1 MILQEIAWKKGKQ
14 VAGHNIQSWAKR
26 RRRTERTLDNGV
38 RSYGFGRLPV
48 NQSREELAKE
58 HVKDLSN
65 QQKAKKMARA
75 IDKVFICVTLHG
87 FFLTGFKDFFI
98 SVLGSSATKRE
109 ARSYIQRFTPNE
121 EEPSTPK
128 HHTEDER
135 TCGVNLGGF
144 YGPAAVQESPK
155 FIQQPEKLSKA
166 PLGPQLHVALVKIRA
181 PQTLDDETLSG
192 IGRTLTQLARLGL
205 ISAVVI
211 DCNNGGPPV
220 REGPRDANWRIME
233 LEQANRLIA
242 AIDTNGETGARLI
255 DNVIGVSEETG
266 GPGSRHTSAYVTLR
280 KLLMTP
286 LRRSVIPVIPS
297 IGYNDVSQTAVP
309 VSASD
314 ILLALTK
321 ELAGLSTDLPLDE
334 DPKFVQERLQAHR
347 KEVSLDRLIILDPL
361 GGIPSSDRVNGYHV
375 FLNMEQE
382 FEPAKQDLLR
392 GLQAATGRPL
402 QGQEKYG
409 HVSDL
414 GLGHAFSKFAE
425 TEFGSSKPQ
434 SSTLDKDITNKPKVD
449 NEYHLQ
455 NLQLVRSVLSMLP
468 PSSSAL
474 LTTPEE
480 AANSGKDAPFQAA
493 RVGTRRQRNPL
504 IHNLLTD
511 KPVFSSSLP
520 VGRLGHQSPKNE
532 ANSPTESVT
541 PTTFAK
547 HGMSV
552 TIFPNPKFE
561 AWRPPAPGQPQLTLT
576 DSQIDLPRLV
586 HLIEDS
592 FGRKLDVK
600 DYLQRVNG
608 RIAGVII
615 AGEYEGGALLTWET
629 PPGVKDD
636 GSPESRARMV
646 PYLDK
651 FAVLKRAQGSGG
663 VADLIFKAMVRDC
676 FPRGCVWRSRR
687 NNPVNKWYFER
698 SRGTWKLPDTGW
710 AMFWT
715 TPDLSLDKQLFLD
728 YEDVCRGIEPS
739 WADNKAVLD

>member
-1 MILQEIAWKKGKQ
+1 MILQEIALKKGKQ

-26 RRRTERTLDNGV
+26 RRRTNIDLDNGL
-38 RSYGFGRLPV
+38 RSYGTGRGPV
-48 NQSREELAKE
+48 NQLREELAKE

-75 IDKVFICVTLHG
+75 IDKD
-87 FFLTGFKDFFI
+87 FFL

-109 ARSYIQRFTPNE
+109 ARSYIQRFTPSE
-121 EEPSTPK
+121 EVPSSTKPAK
-128 HHTEDER
+128 EKER
-135 TCGVNLGGF
+135 SCGVNLGGF
-144 YGPAAVQESPK
+144 YGPTAVQKSPK
-155 FIQQPEKLSKA
+155 FIQQPHKLPKTS
-166 PLGPQLHVALVKIRA
+166 LGPQLHVALVKIRA
-181 PQTLDDETLSG
+181 PQTLDDETLNG
-192 IGRTLTQLARLGL
+192 IGRTLAQLARLGL
-205 ISAVVI
+205 VSIVVT
-211 DCNNGGPPV
+211 DCNNGGPTPE
-220 REGPRDANWRIME
+220 EGPGNANWRTVE
-233 LEQANRLIA
+233 LNQTNRLIA
-242 AIDTNGETGARLI
+242 AIDANGETGARLV

-266 GPGSRHTSAYVTLR
+266 RPGFRHTSAHVTLR

-297 IGYNDVSQTAVP
+297 IGYTDMSQTAVP

-314 ILLALTK
+314 IILALTK
-321 ELAGLSTDLPLDE
+321 ELAGLSTGLSPEE
-334 DPKFVQERLQAHR
+334 DPKIAQDRIQALR

-361 GGIPSSDRVNGYHV
+361 GGIPSSDRPNGYHV

-382 FEPAKQDLLR
+382 FEPAKQDLLK
-392 GLQAATGRPL
+392 GLHPQTPGNTLQAQVEGERTSNLGFSNPL
-402 QGQEKYG
+402 
-409 HVSDL
+409 
-414 GLGHAFSKFAE
+414 SKFVE
-425 TEFGSSKPQ
+425 NECGGPKPL
-434 SSTLDKDITNKPKVD
+434 SSTASMDVADKPKVD
-449 NEYHLQ
+449 NDYHLQ

-520 VGRLGHQSPKNE
+520 VGRLGHQASKKEVIAP
-532 ANSPTESVT
+532 AESIT

-552 TIFPNPKFE
+552 TMFPNPKFGP
-561 AWRPPAPGQPQLTLT
+561 WKPSAPDQPQLTLT

-600 DYLQRVNG
+600 EYLKRVNG

-629 PPGVKDD
+629 PPGVEDD

-715 TPDLSLDKQLFLD
+715 TPDLTLDKQLFLD
-728 YEDVCRGIEPS
+728 YEGVCRGIEPS
-739 WADNKAVLD
+739 WADNKAILD

>member
-1 MILQEIAWKKGKQ
+1 MILQELALKKGRQ

-26 RRRTERTLDNGV
+26 RKRSEYILDNGL
-38 RSYGFGRLPV
+38 RSYGSGRVPV
-48 NQSREELAKE
+48 SQLREELAKE

-65 QQKAKKMARA
+65 QQKAKKKARA
-75 IDKVFICVTLHG
+75 ID
-87 FFLTGFKDFFI
+87 KDFFI

-109 ARSYIQRFTPNE
+109 ARSYIQRFTPSE
-121 EEPSTPK
+121 ESSPTPKPSTEK
-128 HHTEDER
+128 AR
-135 TCGVNLGGF
+135 SCGVNLGAF
-144 YGPAAVQESPK
+144 YGPAAVQESPR
-155 FIQQPEKLSKA
+155 FIQQPEKLSKVSV
-166 PLGPQLHVALVKIRA
+166 GPQLHVALVKIRA
-181 PQTLDDETLSG
+181 PQTLDDETLNG
-192 IGRTLTQLARLGL
+192 IGRTLAQLARLGL
-205 ISAVVI
+205 ICVVVI
-211 DCNNGGPPV
+211 DCNSGGPPSQEEK
-220 REGPRDANWRIME
+220 RNPNWRR
-233 LEQANRLIA
+233 LEIEQTNRLIA
-242 AIDTNGETGARLI
+242 AIDANGETGARLV
-255 DNVIGVSEETG
+255 DNVIGVSEEPVR
-266 GPGSRHTSAYVTLR
+266 PGFRHTSAYVTLR

-297 IGYNDVSQTAVP
+297 IGYTDVSQTAVP
-309 VSASD
+309 VSATD
-314 ILLALTK
+314 IILALTK
-321 ELAGLSTDLPLDE
+321 ELAGIPTELLPDE
-334 DPKFVQERLQAHR
+334 DLMAVQERLQALR
-347 KEVSLDRLIILDPL
+347 KEVSLDRLIVLDPL
-361 GGIPSSDRVNGYHV
+361 GGVPSTDRDNGYHV

-382 FEPAKQDLLR
+382 FEPAKQDLLK
-392 GLQAATGRPL
+392 GLHPHSFGSAVQAQAKEEGA
-402 QGQEKYG
+402 
-409 HVSDL
+409 SDISL
-414 GLGHAFSKFAE
+414 GNPFSKFVE
-425 TEFGSSKPQ
+425 NEFGGPKPLPHTKDNGSSE
-434 SSTLDKDITNKPKVD
+434 KPKVD
-449 NEYHLQ
+449 NWYHLQ

-520 VGRLGHQSPKNE
+520 VGRLGHPTPMSEVVSPA
-532 ANSPTESVT
+532 ANIT

-552 TIFPNPKFE
+552 TTFPNPKFGRWE
-561 AWRPPAPGQPQLTLT
+561 PPAPGQPQLTLT

-600 DYLQRVNG
+600 EYLKRVNG

-629 PPGVKDD
+629 PPGVKND

-676 FPRGCVWRSRR
+676 FPQGCVWRSRR

-728 YEDVCRGIEPS
+728 YEGVCRGIEPS
-739 WADNKAVLD
+739 WADNKALLD